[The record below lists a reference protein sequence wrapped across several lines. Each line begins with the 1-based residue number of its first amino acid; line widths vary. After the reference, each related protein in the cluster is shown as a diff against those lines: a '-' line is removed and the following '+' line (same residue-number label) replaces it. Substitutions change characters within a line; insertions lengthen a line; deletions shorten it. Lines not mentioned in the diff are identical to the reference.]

1 MRKRSAFQ
9 IFFLF
14 TKYMQVIHQEVFHL
28 SKRNLFILGFM
39 LFSLFFGAGNLIF
52 PPFLGME
59 AGDFFIPAIIGF
71 ILTAVFI
78 PFLAILAVSIS
89 NNGLLE
95 IGQRV
100 SPLFGIVFT
109 IIVYLSIGALYGIP
123 RAASVAYELGF
134 VQISQMEN
142 AFVLFG
148 FTLIFFFLTYILSID
163 PKKMVERIGKWLT
176 PALLIVLT
184 ILFVQA
190 FFTLSYEPVTPTE
203 KFATSP
209 FLIGFLEGYFTMDAI
224 AALAFG
230 IVVVQSLTYM
240 GVTKKSSVIKGTA
253 IAGTIA
259 AIGLTVVYLSL
270 SWIGRVL
277 PIADKTD
284 MNGSDILVL
293 AADTLF
299 GRFGSILFGLIVLL
313 ACLTTAVGLT
323 NACATFF
330 YGLYSKLPFKL
341 YVALFAVIGL
351 LITNLGLA
359 MILSIAEPILVFIY
373 PFAIVLI
380 VLALLQTL
388 VGESKKMYVFA
399 ISVTAIFAIH
409 GVLAFFEVDLSTIDR
424 VLHMLPLHADGLGWI
439 VPAIVLAITGYVIDY
454 VNKNINHHS

>member
-1 MRKRSAFQ
+1 
-9 IFFLF
+9 
-14 TKYMQVIHQEVFHL
+14 
-28 SKRNLFILGFM
+28 
-39 LFSLFFGAGNLIF
+39 
-52 PPFLGME
+52 
-59 AGDFFIPAIIGF
+59 
-71 ILTAVFI
+71 
-78 PFLAILAVSIS
+78 PFLAVLAVSIS

-100 SPLFGIVFT
+100 SPLFGLVFT

-134 VQISQMEN
+134 VQISQIEN
-142 AFVLFG
+142 ALVLFG
-148 FTLIFFFLTYILSID
+148 FTVIFFLLTYILSID

-184 ILFVQA
+184 ILFVRA

-230 IVVVQSLTYM
+230 IVVVQSLAYM
-240 GVTKKSSVIKGTA
+240 GVTKKSSIIKGTA

-259 AIGLTVVYLSL
+259 AIGLTIVYLSL

-277 PIADKTD
+277 PIVDKTD

-299 GRFGSILFGLIVLL
+299 GRFGSVLFGLIVLL

-323 NACATFF
+323 NACASFF
-330 YGLYSKLPFKL
+330 YRLYKKLPFKL
-341 YVALFAVIGL
+341 YVALFTIVGL

-388 VGESKKMYVFA
+388 VGESKKM
-399 ISVTAIFAIH
+399 
-409 GVLAFFEVDLSTIDR
+409 
-424 VLHMLPLHADGLGWI
+424 
-439 VPAIVLAITGYVIDY
+439 
-454 VNKNINHHS
+454 